1 MVMAMVR
8 GPASPE
14 QLWVFPVTRQRV
26 AKEIKEMRRQ
36 QLSAVASA
44 VEALFGD
51 IRKYLTDRAEA

>member
-36 QLSAVASA
+36 QLSAV
-44 VEALFGD
+44 EALFGD